1 MANIPS
7 KQLHRSGTLEDLQAN
22 LSNRE
27 IGFCI
32 TDRLAYYKLN
42 GILFP
47 MGSGIIPDP
56 TENALFM
63 AYDDPEHPGE
73 YIYGWKQ
80 FTETAAPYDN
90 RIKLWSRIAGM
101 GLYAE
106 VASKDSKGRKIADTF
121 DKKTDATDMTPGTYT
136 KVSVNEQGAVTN
148 GGGLEASDLPTHEHS
163 AEDIT
168 SGTLDPDR
176 IGESSVPI
184 EKLEIH
190 KRLYVDGTTISATE
204 TADSVV
210 ISVEPKLSNMIHED
224 NEGTG
229 EEITLPKAVVSVPV
243 GYDVKK
249 GFYVPYP
256 GNPTCLGRIVDVDDS
271 ATPPTCTIE
280 LCDGLCD
287 ELNRRVDLSNAVIP
301 LDLNASSASNEY
313 TRAVELCEAGV
324 VPVLRYM
331 VTNGVAYARLSSRGS
346 WGLRFTGCDGFTVT
360 QITISTAYAV
370 SVDSRIIPV
379 S

>member
-27 IGFCI
+27 IGFCT
-32 TDRLAYYKLN
+32 TDHLAYYKLN

-56 TENALFM
+56 TEKALFM

-73 YIYGWKQ
+73 YIYDWKSL
-80 FTETAAPYDN
+80 ESIEPIPN
-90 RIKLWSRIAGM
+90 NPLKLWSRLAGM

-106 VASKDSKGRKIADTF
+106 VASKDSKGRKIADTL

-176 IGESSVPI
+176 IGDGSVPV

-204 TADSVV
+204 TDYFVV
-210 ISVEPKLSNMIHED
+210 ISVEPKLSDMIHKD

-229 EEITLPKAVVSVPV
+229 EEITLPKSLVSVPG
-243 GYDVKK
+243 GYNVKK

-271 ATPPTCTIE
+271 ETPPTCTIE
-280 LCDGLCD
+280 LCDGWCD

-301 LDLNASSASNEY
+301 LDLNASSAENEY
-313 TRAVELCEAGV
+313 TRAVELCDAGV
-324 VPVLRYM
+324 VPVLQYM
-331 VTNGVAYARLSSRGS
+331 VTYGVAYARLSSRGS

-360 QITISTAYAV
+360 QITISTTYAV
-370 SVDSRIIPV
+370 SVDSRTIPV

>member
-27 IGFCI
+27 IGFCT
-32 TDRLAYYKLN
+32 TDHLAYYKLN

-56 TENALFM
+56 TEKALFM

-73 YIYGWKQ
+73 YIYDWKSL
-80 FTETAAPYDN
+80 ESIEPIPN
-90 RIKLWSRIAGM
+90 NPLKLWSRLAGM

-106 VASKDSKGRKIADTF
+106 VASKDSKGRKIADTL

-176 IGESSVPI
+176 IGDGSVPV

-204 TADSVV
+204 TDYFVV
-210 ISVEPKLSNMIHED
+210 ISVEPKLSDMIHKD

-229 EEITLPKAVVSVPV
+229 EEITLPKSLVSVPG
-243 GYDVKK
+243 GYNVKK

-271 ATPPTCTIE
+271 ETPPTCTIA
-280 LCDGLCD
+280 LCDGWCD

-301 LDLNASSASNEY
+301 LDLNASSAENEY
-313 TRAVELCEAGV
+313 TRAVELCDAGV
-324 VPVLRYM
+324 VPVLQYM
-331 VTNGVAYARLSSRGS
+331 VTYGVAYARLSSSGS

-360 QITISTAYAV
+360 QITISTTYAV
-370 SVDSRIIPV
+370 SVDSRTIPV

>member
-1 MANIPS
+1 MNSIPG
-7 KQLHRSGTLEDLQAN
+7 KFAIRKAATKDLL
-22 LSNRE
+22 LSLMVERE
-27 IGFCI
+27 IGFCEE
-32 TDRLAYYKLN
+32 DRTAYIRIDNSLEPL
-42 GILFP
+42 GGGRLDIPTTISLL
-47 MGSGIIPDP
+47 MGFEEDAEKYTYDWKSLESLEPIPNNP
-56 TENALFM
+56 L
-63 AYDDPEHPGE
+63 
-73 YIYGWKQ
+73 
-80 FTETAAPYDN
+80 
-90 RIKLWSRIAGM
+90 KLWSRLAGM

-121 DKKTDATDMTPGTYT
+121 DKKTDATDITPGIYT

-176 IGESSVPI
+176 IGEGSVPI

-210 ISVEPKLSNMIHED
+210 ISVEPKLSNMMHVD
-224 NEGTG
+224 NEEHS
-229 EEITLPKAVVSVPV
+229 EETTLPVSLVSVPG

-256 GNPTCLGRIVDVDDS
+256 GNPTCLGRIVDVDDGE
-271 ATPPTCTIE
+271 TPPTCTIE
-280 LCDGLCD
+280 LCDGWCD

-301 LDLNASSASNEY
+301 LDLNASSAENEY
-313 TRAVELCEAGV
+313 TRAVELCDAGV
-324 VPVLRYM
+324 VPVLQYM

-360 QITISTAYAV
+360 TITISTTYAV
-370 SVDSRIIPV
+370 SVNSRTIPV